1 MRSRAWA
8 EWQNPDFVA
17 KDGEPIRLAAEAII
31 RFATNWII
39 RSDKGAPRLRLAQR
53 T

>member
-17 KDGEPIRLAAEAII
+17 KDGEPIRLAGGSNYQI
-31 RFATNWII
+31 RYKLDYQE
-39 RSDKGAPRLRLAQR
+39 R
-53 T
+53 